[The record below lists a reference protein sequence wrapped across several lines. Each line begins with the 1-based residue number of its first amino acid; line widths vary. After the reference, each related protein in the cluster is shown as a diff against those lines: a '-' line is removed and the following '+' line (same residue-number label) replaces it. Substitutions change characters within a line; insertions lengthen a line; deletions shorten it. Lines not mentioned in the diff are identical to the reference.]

1 MNSPATRTTHALL
14 SSFSSPPP
22 FQDPGLRLVGES
34 AVHSGKGGFRPDPRF
49 PGSSQMNYD
58 SQNAIRCLA
67 RAEKPFLSG
76 GKQGG
81 VVAKPFGGCSFLG
94 LHARACLEPM
104 LELARRWALGPRKEW
119 LGARSVAG
127 MGWGKFTAR
136 EGGQVSILKW

>member
-1 MNSPATRTTHALL
+1 M
-14 SSFSSPPP
+14 
-22 FQDPGLRLVGES
+22 
-34 AVHSGKGGFRPDPRF
+34 HSGKGGFRPDPRF

-76 GKQGG
+76 GKHGG

-104 LELARRWALGPRKEW
+104 LEPARRWALGPRKEW
-119 LGARSVAG
+119 LGARPVAG

-136 EGGQVSILKW
+136 EGGRVSTLERVVVRELAG